1 MREMSGLPK
10 PIATIDV
17 GTNTA
22 LLLVSSWNQ
31 GELVVLHDETRFVRL
46 GQGVDAAGI
55 VNQAAMQRLTD
66 TLSYYNKVIE
76 KWEVSTVIIG
86 ATSASRDAANKDALI
101 KSVKEKTGL
110 TYRLLSGLEEAEWS
124 FAGVGAGITND
135 LSSILTIDI
144 GGGSTEFTLG
154 HKESGAYTI
163 DAAQSLNVGSV
174 RLMEKFFVTQ
184 PPTQPP
190 TQEMLTE
197 ARHWLLEQLALLQPV
212 YRGNNAAL
220 IGASGTTTTLASLEA
235 PERSLTAPFKS
246 VAGTISEVSVQ
257 EWCDRLLDMN
267 IEEVLALNPNVM
279 KGREDVFP
287 AGVFILRTIMEYLN
301 KELLHVNTWGLRHGL
316 ALRYWRA

>member
-1 MREMSGLPK
+1 MSGLPK

-66 TLSYYNKVIE
+66 TLSHYNKVIE

-124 FAGVGAGITND
+124 FAGVGAGIRND

-154 HKESGAYTI
+154 HKEGGAYII

-174 RLMEKFFVTQ
+174 RLMEKFFV
-184 PPTQPP
+184 TQPP

-220 IGASGTTTTLASLEA
+220 IGASGTTTTLASLKA
-235 PERSLTAPFKS
+235 PGHSATATLKS
-246 VAGTISEVSVQ
+246 VMGTISEVSVQ
-257 EWCDRLLDMN
+257 EWCDRLLGMN
-267 IEEVLALNPNVM
+267 IQEVLALNPNVM

-287 AGVFILRTIMEYLN
+287 AGVFILRTIMEYLD

-316 ALRYWRA
+316 ALRYWRI